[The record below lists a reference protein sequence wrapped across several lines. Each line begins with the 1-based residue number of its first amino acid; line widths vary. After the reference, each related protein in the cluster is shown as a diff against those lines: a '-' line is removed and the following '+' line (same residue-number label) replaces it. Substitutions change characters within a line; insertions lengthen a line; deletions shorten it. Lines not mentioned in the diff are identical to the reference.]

1 MQGAHGKRE
10 RKITSEREITSVKVN
25 DFAIR
30 SLLCPPQID
39 NLFVLHLMME
49 ESDV

>member
-1 MQGAHGKRE
+1 MQGAHGKRG
-10 RKITSEREITSVKVN
+10 RKITSEREITSVN

-49 ESDV
+49 KSDV